1 MIIYKQRRQKPYKE
15 NGKTNLII
23 QGRPGVYMIYKNDEL
38 KYIGY
43 AGKNLY
49 KTVYRHFQSWKD
61 KTQARVTYKDLK
73 GITVRI
79 VFTNNGSQAANLER
93 ALIVKYA
100 PIDNPNKYAQY
111 VLKLSDTKKV
121 TEFINEP
128 VNDIIRN
135 TDDLPF

>member
-1 MIIYKQRRQKPYKE
+1 MQLYKQRRSKPYKD
-15 NGKTNLII
+15 NGKTNFNI

-38 KYIGY
+38 RYIGY
-43 AGKNLY
+43 SGTNLY
-49 KTVYRHFQSWKD
+49 KTLYRHFQSWKD
-61 KTQARVTYKDLK
+61 KTQTRVTYKDLK

-79 VFTNNGSQAANLER
+79 VYTTNGSQASNLER

-128 VNDIIRN
+128 INDIVRN